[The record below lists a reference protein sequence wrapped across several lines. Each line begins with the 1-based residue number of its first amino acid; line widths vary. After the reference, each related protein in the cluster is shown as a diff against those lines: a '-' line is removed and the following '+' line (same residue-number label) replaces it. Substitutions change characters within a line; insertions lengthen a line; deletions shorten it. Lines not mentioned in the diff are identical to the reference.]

1 MYFLGD
7 KYLGTY
13 SNDMSLA
20 SVTTNEDNFGLDDY
34 EPLFF
39 RPLPEWSEFDEFSVF
54 LKFDEDTDY
63 SKDIFYFCHIHQF
76 MTGRIKLFKDGKPLS
91 EDNLPPIE
99 YEYDQVDEFDEE
111 CGTYGLSAFQLPHQ
125 ECPERFVCDV
135 PQENVELAQFSSCI
149 DSMNCAMMA
158 GMTTS
163 VSKPD
168 GEAALFNHQM
178 IPHHQNA
185 VNMAKALLKTGTLSC
200 ADYTDE
206 TDDCALEV
214 ILREIINGQNHQ
226 IQVMRS
232 ILDSKNLP
240 PDNDCVVDMNRDGS
254 SSGETQSQLF
264 QNGSQPSTEESLI
277 SKLSVEDVEDTSS
290 PITSSPT
297 PPPETTAPSPSPTK
311 KPMLNMAGWAQLLA
325 PSPPP
330 TKKPVVAVD
339 AEAWAL
345 FLKTPSPTKS
355 PTNRPTL
362 RPTTSNPTA
371 QPIEPEEDDDDDEV
385 SIKVQDIVF
394 YRLTSYFLF
403 LFLNQSR
410 KKKMMMMMTTMTTTN
425 RKKT

>member
-39 RPLPEWSEFDEFSVF
+39 YPLPEWSEFDEFSAF

-91 EDNLPPIE
+91 EDDMPPIE

-135 PQENVELAQFSSCI
+135 PQENVELAQFSSCL
-149 DSMNCAMMA
+149 DSMNCAMMV

-163 VSKPD
+163 VSEPD
-168 GEAALFNHQM
+168 GEVALFIHQM

-214 ILREIINGQNHQ
+214 ILREIINSQNHQ

-240 PDNDCVVDMNRDGS
+240 PDNDCKVKISDVPYTSDGIVDVNEVNSSDDADESTDELEETPLESTKWENPNLNDDSTDATNSNMGFKVGRDG
-254 SSGETQSQLF
+254 TFAIVLF
-264 QNGSQPSTEESLI
+264 G
-277 SKLSVEDVEDTSS
+277 
-290 PITSSPT
+290 
-297 PPPETTAPSPSPTK
+297 
-311 KPMLNMAGWAQLLA
+311 MY
-325 PSPPP
+325 
-330 TKKPVVAVD
+330 
-339 AEAWAL
+339 
-345 FLKTPSPTKS
+345 F
-355 PTNRPTL
+355 
-362 RPTTSNPTA
+362 
-371 QPIEPEEDDDDDEV
+371 
-385 SIKVQDIVF
+385 VF
-394 YRLTSYFLF
+394 
-403 LFLNQSR
+403 
-410 KKKMMMMMTTMTTTN
+410 
-425 RKKT
+425 